1 MYSLSG
7 RNVLRPYFVANQC
20 FGYMHPKMIVSY
32 F

>member
-20 FGYMHPKMIVSY
+20 FGCVRPKMIVFY